1 VLRLPFLVS
10 LGILLAACQFLP
22 DKPLRANSVIKSVN
36 DEREY
41 RYIELPNQLKVLLI
55 SDPSATK
62 AAASMDLHVGSRHD
76 PPQYQGLAHFLEHM
90 LFLGTK
96 KYPEINGYQTF
107 IAEHG
112 GSTNAFTSFEHTNY
126 FFDVNRD
133 ALGEALD
140 RFADFFMQPNFSPDY
155 IAREINAVE
164 AEFRSRYPRDGIRI
178 VDATREVVSKS
189 HPYRKFSVGSLE
201 TLNVPDLREA
211 LLDFYQRYYSA
222 SRMALAVAAS
232 GSLDSLEA
240 LVREKFSGI
249 ASSGEKT
256 AELTTPLFNAAE
268 NETLALPKIL
278 SVQTKKPLR
287 QLVLSFPLPN
297 LNPHF
302 QSKPMQYI
310 ANVLGDEG
318 PGSLLSVLKRENL
331 VESLSA
337 SIGLQYKGGALFQ
350 LQLSLTEKGIGNLSN
365 IIGAVFVQLE
375 SIRYEQQ
382 VEPQKMQQRFHEQ
395 RELAATAF
403 RFYQPPSLR
412 TTVLHLSSAMH
423 YYPWQ
428 SVVSG
433 GYDFSIFDAEL
444 ILKFCDYLRADNMLV
459 TLAAQQLPA
468 AFAATQKSKHYH
480 TPYGEYP
487 IPEQWRRAWEH
498 RSFSAVTEQLEL
510 PAVNPFI
517 PTNFALHE
525 AGDYFFADENPL
537 LLEAVPGMRVWWRLD
552 NEFEVPKAAF
562 YVSFLTSLP
571 RQSARNQM
579 LTALYIKAVNDQ
591 LTEQVYPAYLAGM
604 NYSFYRHQR
613 GLSLK
618 LTGYNQSLLPLFD
631 QLVAAVSAV
640 NVSERRLQEL
650 TEVLKRHWRSAKQAP
665 AHQQLG
671 RELAQ
676 QLLPGTASY
685 EELLAEIETVSL
697 LEVKEFS
704 SSLLQSSYIEILGH
718 GNLSLAELNELKQA
732 AANFSNCGCDYQADN
747 YRVVERKLLAKE
759 RESRAHTHSD
769 VAVLWYFQAPDTA
782 LQSEVAT
789 LLLARIAN
797 TEFYT
802 ELRTEQQLGYVVGA
816 HYHKLAQLPALSLV
830 VQSPHA
836 STGKVVESMTMFIQ
850 EFVGQSRS
858 AAEFERHKAALLAD
872 LLRPDRSLL
881 GRSNR
886 FWQALALG
894 DASIEPLFMRRQQLA
909 DALQQ
914 LTFAQ
919 WRTHLGQMLNPER
932 ASMLITTADQL

>member
-1 VLRLPFLVS
+1 
-10 LGILLAACQFLP
+10 
-22 DKPLRANSVIKSVN
+22 
-36 DEREY
+36 
-41 RYIELPNQLKVLLI
+41 
-55 SDPSATK
+55 
-62 AAASMDLHVGSRHD
+62 
-76 PPQYQGLAHFLEHM
+76 
-90 LFLGTK
+90 
-96 KYPEINGYQTF
+96 
-107 IAEHG
+107 
-112 GSTNAFTSFEHTNY
+112 
-126 FFDVNRD
+126 
-133 ALGEALD
+133 
-140 RFADFFMQPNFSPDY
+140 
-155 IAREINAVE
+155 
-164 AEFRSRYPRDGIRI
+164 
-178 VDATREVVSKS
+178 
-189 HPYRKFSVGSLE
+189 
-201 TLNVPDLREA
+201 
-211 LLDFYQRYYSA
+211 
-222 SRMALAVAAS
+222 MALAVAAS
-232 GSLDSLEA
+232 DSLDSLEV

-249 ASSGEKT
+249 ANSGEKT
-256 AELTTPLFNAAE
+256 AALTTPLFTASEDNAP
-268 NETLALPKIL
+268 ALPKIL

-297 LNPHF
+297 LNQHF

-310 ANVLGDEG
+310 GNVLGDEG

-337 SIGLQYKGGALFQ
+337 SIGLQYNGGALFQ
-350 LQLSLTEKGIGNLSN
+350 LKLSLTEKGIGNISK

-375 SIRYEQQ
+375 SIRNEQR
-382 VEPQKMQQRFHEQ
+382 VEPQKMRRRFQEQ
-395 RELAATAF
+395 RELAAMAF

-468 AFAATQKSKHYH
+468 VFAATQTSTHYQ
-480 TPYGEYP
+480 TPYGVYP
-487 IPEQWRRAWEH
+487 ISEQWRHTWEQ
-498 RSFSAVTEQLEL
+498 RSSSAMTQRLDL

-525 AGDYFFADENPL
+525 AGDNFFADENPQ
-537 LLEAVPGMRVWWRLD
+537 LLEETPGMRLWWRLD
-552 NEFEVPKAAF
+552 NEFEAPKAAF
-562 YVSFLTSLP
+562 YVSFLTPKLRLSV
-571 RQSARNQM
+571 RNQM
-579 LTALYIKAVNDQ
+579 LAALYIKAVNDQ

-631 QLVAAVSAV
+631 QLVAAISAV
-640 NVSERRLQEL
+640 NVSDRRLQEL
-650 TEVLKRHWRSAKQAP
+650 TEVLKRRWLSAKQAP

-671 RELAQ
+671 RELAR

-685 EELLAEIETVSL
+685 DELLAEIASVSL
-697 LEVKEFS
+697 TEVKEFS
-704 SSLLQSSYIEILGH
+704 KTLLQSSYIEMLGH
-718 GNLSLAELNELKQA
+718 GNLSLAELNELKQV
-732 AANFSNCGCDYQADN
+732 AANFPNCGCDYQADN
-747 YRVVERKLLAKE
+747 YRVLERKLVAKE
-759 RESRAHTHSD
+759 RAARAHAHND
-769 VAVLWYFQAPDTA
+769 AAVLWHFQAPDTA

-802 ELRTEQQLGYVVGA
+802 ELRTEQQLGYVVGV

-830 VQSPHA
+830 LQSPHA
-836 STGKVVESMTMFIQ
+836 STAKVVESMAMFIQ
-850 EFVGQSRS
+850 KFVGQSRS
-858 AAEFERHKAALLAD
+858 AAEFERHKAALRAE

-894 DASIEPLFMRRQQLA
+894 DASAEPLFTRRQQLA

-914 LTFAQ
+914 LTFAK
-919 WRTHLGQMLNPER
+919 WRSHLAQMLNPEQ
-932 ASMLITTADQL
+932 ASLLITTADQP